1 MAAVTSRLLSWRD
14 RLVALSVLEQD
25 ALLYLLA
32 AVFALG
38 TISLAVSDDYRQ
50 WAEMALGPYVVA
62 TVVCWYVSRRR
73 ARRVTVEAGRAG
85 DRLRRYLVLGLLL
98 AVVLVPLSVE
108 VILRAESTP
117 GAHVQNEVT
126 VIEACADRV
135 AHDKNCY
142 LSNPKSIGTSVTSQ
156 SENSFFPYLPG
167 MIPFGLVNATSGPP
181 EFKDARLPLT
191 GFSLI
196 VIAGAL
202 LLADTTSRRR
212 WRIFQVVVIL
222 PSGALPMVTGGD
234 DLPVIA
240 LMLLGL
246 ALATRRS
253 AVWSGVAMGFAA
265 TLKFTAW
272 PLLILLV
279 LGEWDRRG
287 RRAIWRYSLAAA
299 AVVVPVLGVGV
310 GLAPHAFILNA
321 IRFPLGLTKV
331 KSPAASPL
339 LGQELV
345 SLFPAAKPELIT
357 ILTLVG
363 LVAVGYGL
371 LKWPPSSPQSAA
383 GFSGLAMLLATL
395 LAPATRFGYL
405 IYPLDLLT
413 WAVLLS
419 PFAPRAAHWPQ
430 YAGQGQEPLSGTTN
444 SRSLSPMTAEV
455 CPSPASEG
463 EIAGLTGVTTTP
475 TSHS

>member
-1 MAAVTSRLLSWRD
+1 MAAVTGSVLRWRD

-32 AVFALG
+32 TIFASG
-38 TISLAVSDDYRQ
+38 TIVLAASDDYRQ
-50 WAEMALGPYVVA
+50 WAEMALGPYVIAAVIA
-62 TVVCWYVSRRR
+62 WWVSRRR
-73 ARRVTVEAGRAG
+73 PARRPG
-85 DRLRRYLVLGLLL
+85 DRRGRRPFS
-98 AVVLVPLSVE
+98 PLS
-108 VILRAESTP
+108 RARVCSSPSCLCPLPSRWCCALESKP

-135 AHDKNCY
+135 AHHKNCY

-202 LLADTTSRRR
+202 LIAETTSKRR

-246 ALATRRS
+246 ALATRRRP
-253 AVWSGVAMGFAA
+253 VWSGLAMGLAG

-279 LGEWDRRG
+279 LGEWDRQG
-287 RRAIWRYSLAAA
+287 RRAVWRYSLAAA

-345 SLFPAAKPELIT
+345 TLFPAAKPELIT
-357 ILTLVG
+357 ILALIG
-363 LVAVGYGL
+363 LGAVGYGL
-371 LKWPPSSPQSAA
+371 LKWLPSSPRARPASVARHAASHTSRPGNALRVPHLPARLADLGRAA
-383 GFSGLAMLLATL
+383 GPMSPHNRG
-395 LAPATRFGYL
+395 RVRWVL
-405 IYPLDLLT
+405 IG
-413 WAVLLS
+413 
-419 PFAPRAAHWPQ
+419 FKNRRRGPR
-430 YAGQGQEPLSGTTN
+430 
-444 SRSLSPMTAEV
+444 TAEVSDPITGEV

-463 EIAGLTGVTTTP
+463 EIEGLTVVTTTP